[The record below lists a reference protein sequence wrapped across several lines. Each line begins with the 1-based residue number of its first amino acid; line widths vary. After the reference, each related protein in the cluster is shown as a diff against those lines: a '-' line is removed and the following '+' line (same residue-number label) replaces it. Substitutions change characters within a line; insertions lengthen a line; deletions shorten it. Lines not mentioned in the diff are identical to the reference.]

1 MAKPAAQALRDLS
14 DTELI
19 DRLAQTKE
27 ELFNL
32 RFQHVTGQLEN
43 HARLHH
49 VRKDVA
55 RLHTELR
62 IREIAA
68 AEALAP
74 ERRGAEHAPE
84 RREAENAN
92 DDEERT
98 R

>member
-14 DTELI
+14 DPELVE
-19 DRLAQTKE
+19 RLAQTKE
-27 ELFNL
+27 ELFKL

-43 HARLHH
+43 HARLDQ

-68 AEALAP
+68 AEALAAP
-74 ERRGAEHAPE
+74 GRRGAED
-84 RREAENAN
+84 AN
-92 DDEERT
+92 DDQERA